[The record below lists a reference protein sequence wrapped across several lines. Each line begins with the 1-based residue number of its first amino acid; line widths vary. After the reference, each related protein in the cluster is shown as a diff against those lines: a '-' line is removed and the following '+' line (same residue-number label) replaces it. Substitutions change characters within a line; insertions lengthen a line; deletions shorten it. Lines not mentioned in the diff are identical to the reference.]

1 MKHLSYLLALAG
13 VLIGVVLVAY
23 FGVGNVAGAIS
34 RIGWP
39 QFALIVG
46 WQIVLFVVLGIA
58 WDIIMPARA
67 RRRFWVP
74 VWGRMVRDAAAN
86 CLPFSQVGGFIFG
99 ARAVTLQR
107 VEWHTATA
115 STVVDVTAEFLA
127 QIVFACIG
135 LAILVLRVPG
145 STIAGP
151 VEAGIGLAVLACFGF
166 IWVQKGVGSIF
177 ARLGARIA
185 GTRFQDAKE
194 RVDVLQAELGLIYGH
209 TTRLAIGFFVH
220 LIGWLCTGVA
230 GWIGYHALGVPI
242 DFDDA
247 MAIEALLSAAA
258 AVAFLVPVNAGVQE
272 AGYAGLGVV
281 FGVSPELSLGVSLVR
296 RGRDLVVGVPI
307 LLLWQAIEMRH
318 LRRIAAQQSN
328 DAVAPGTN
336 GAVPVHRPGIRESQ
350 RLE

>member
-1 MKHLSYLLALAG
+1 MKRLSYVLALAG

-23 FGVGNVAGAIS
+23 FGVGNVVGAIS

-39 QFALIVG
+39 EFALIVG
-46 WQIVLFVVLGIA
+46 WQLVLFVVLGIA
-58 WDIIMPARA
+58 WDVIMPARDG
-67 RRRFWVP
+67 RRFWVP

-135 LAILVLRVPG
+135 LAILILRVPG

-166 IWVQKGVGSIF
+166 IWVQKGVGTIF
-177 ARLGARIA
+177 VRLGTRIA

-209 TTRLAIGFFVH
+209 TTRLAIGFLVH
-220 LIGWLCTGVA
+220 LVGWLCTGVA

-281 FGVSPELSLGVSLVR
+281 FGVSPELSLGVSLIR
-296 RGRDLVVGVPI
+296 RGRDIVVGVPI

-318 LRRIAAQQSN
+318 LRRIAAQQSSETATSGAH
-328 DAVAPGTN
+328 DVAP
-336 GAVPVHRPGIRESQ
+336 VEQPRIRDCQ